1 MCYLLPHYILLIKNT
16 KILLRILTRNLK
28 TSNSKKKNSWN
39 WTKILG
45 QIFRLTSSQLMLS
58 KYKAETSITKN
69 FWSKISLCIRKT

>member
-45 QIFRLTSSQLMLS
+45 
-58 KYKAETSITKN
+58 
-69 FWSKISLCIRKT
+69 